1 MSEKFSK
8 YKMVIIPVAVV
19 IIIAVATGIYFAANS
34 DKKED
39 ALATDASKIVAE
51 TELVSEDGTSE
62 TGESKSEKETKTTK
76 EKTTDTTSETTKKST
91 ESSGKKSA
99 SSASSNKKEVTSA
112 ASGNN
117 KSVTNHKHVWKEH
130 KAKRWVSKMV
140 TVDDYE
146 EKKTP
151 VGTNFIFSYDGY
163 TTSDINKAKQHA
175 VELIYANKPDN
186 YRTETIYKTEK
197 VKTGSHKEDHGH
209 YETYVDYYYCTVC
222 GAVKK

>member
-1 MSEKFSK
+1 MGEKLMK
-8 YKMVIIPVAVV
+8 NKLVLIPIAVV
-19 IIIAVATGIYFAANS
+19 IIIAVATGIYFTANS
-34 DKKED
+34 DKKENASPSD
-39 ALATDASKIVAE
+39 TSKIVAE
-51 TELVSEDGTSE
+51 TEKISGDTAVEKTEKESKTSDVASE
-62 TGESKSEKETKTTK
+62 TAKKSP
-76 EKTTDTTSETTKKST
+76 ETTKKKSGT
-91 ESSGKKSA
+91 TSSSDKKS
-99 SSASSNKKEVTSA
+99 VTSA

-151 VGTNFIFSYDGY
+151 VGTNFIFAYDGY
-163 TTSDINKAKQHA
+163 TTSDIEKAKEHA
-175 VELIYANKPDN
+175 VELIYADLPDN

-197 VKTGSHKEDHGH
+197 VKTGSHKEDQGH
-209 YETYVDYYYCTVC
+209 YETYVDYYYCNVC

>member
-1 MSEKFSK
+1 MGEKLRK
-8 YKMVIIPVAVV
+8 NKLIIIPIAVV
-19 IIIAVATGIYFAANS
+19 IIIAVATGIYFAARPNKSENS
-34 DKKED
+34 S
-39 ALATDASKIVAE
+39 AANASEIVSE
-51 TELVSEDGTSE
+51 TEMISESGTSE
-62 TGESKSEKETKTTK
+62 TKESNSEKETKTTK
-76 EKTTDTTSETTKKST
+76 AKTSETASETTKKSAET
-91 ESSGKKSA
+91 SEKKSS

-112 ASGNN
+112 ASKNSSS
-117 KSVTNHKHVWKEH
+117 KSSHKHVWKEH

-140 TVDDYE
+140 TVNDYE

-197 VKTGSHKEDHGH
+197 VKTGSHKEDRGH

-222 GAVKK
+222 GAVKE